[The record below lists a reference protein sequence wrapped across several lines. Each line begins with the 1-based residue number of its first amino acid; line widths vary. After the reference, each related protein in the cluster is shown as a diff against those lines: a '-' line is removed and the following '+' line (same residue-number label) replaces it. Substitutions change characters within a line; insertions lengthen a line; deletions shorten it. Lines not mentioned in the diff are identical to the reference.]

1 MPNTYSKVFE
11 TMRIC
16 RTIDWS
22 PRVISSRDIF
32 KIHTKCPQGSHAI
45 RMYEITKDPR
55 VVSAEIIYTH
65 MLALLSLT
73 HDPIK

>member
-22 PRVISSRDIF
+22 RRVISSRDIF
-32 KIHTKCPQGSHAI
+32 TIHTKYPQGSHAI
-45 RMYEITKDPR
+45 RMYEITKDLRGCLCR
-55 VVSAEIIYTH
+55 VHIYSHFGTFKPD
-65 MLALLSLT
+65 T
-73 HDPIK
+73 